1 MNKCDG
7 ENKYETKK
15 TPAMECMALSQL
27 VYFLLVV
34 LPIPCPHSQFPL
46 NQIQLHIIKLNSF
59 LFKLTASPLELIV
72 HVDES
77 WGSERRSRNSIGV
90 GKVVSDSQ
98 GSNRQAEHD
107 VFLEGEGSLES
118 DLAAVPLEVLDG
130 HADGEQLA
138 AEVGDEKAG
147 AVAVAVLGGGLDGA
161 KIGAEVENLILWL
174 GGQGNAL
181 TLDLELGEDGDTES
195 VDVVWARAWD
205 NKIVV
210 DK

>member
-15 TPAMECMALSQL
+15 TPAMERMALSQL
-27 VYFLLVV
+27 VYFLLVI
-34 LPIPCPHSQFPL
+34 LPFRVPTPSFPI
-46 NQIQLHIIKLNSF
+46 NRIQLHIIKLNSF
-59 LFKLTASPLELIV
+59 LFKLAASPLKLIV

-130 HADGEQLA
+130 HTDGEQLA
-138 AEVGDEKAG
+138 AEVGDEEAG
-147 AVAVAVLGGGLDGA
+147 AVAVAVLGGGLDSA
-161 KIGAEVENLILWL
+161 KIGAEMEDLVLWF
-174 GGQGNAL
+174 GG
-181 TLDLELGEDGDTES
+181 
-195 VDVVWARAWD
+195 
-205 NKIVV
+205 
-210 DK
+210 